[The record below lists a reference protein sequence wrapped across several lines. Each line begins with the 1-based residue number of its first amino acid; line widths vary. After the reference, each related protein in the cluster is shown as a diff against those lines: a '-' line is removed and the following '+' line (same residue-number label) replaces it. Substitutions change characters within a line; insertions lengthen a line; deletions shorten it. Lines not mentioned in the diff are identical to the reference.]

1 MSFANAVLP
10 EPGVSTPA
18 TDPQAW
24 HDFATS
30 FAGASGAL
38 LGLAFL
44 AISFNLDAI
53 LKHKELPGRAVETL
67 AFFAFPLFGSLLLQ
81 VPGLSNVGLGIGQ
94 AVLTIGMAV
103 LVAFDLPRWKRERN
117 DPVSWRLTH
126 LAPALIITVLSGIG
140 TVATLASG
148 FGALYWLATAMA
160 VATAAGIINS
170 WVLLVE
176 IKR

>member
-1 MSFANAVLP
+1 MPFANTVPLDTAVL
-10 EPGVSTPA
+10 TPA
-18 TDPQAW
+18 TDPQSW
-24 HDFATS
+24 HDFASS
-30 FAGASGAL
+30 FAGASAAL

-53 LKHKELPGRAVETL
+53 LQHRELPGRAVETL

-81 VPGLSNVGLGIGQ
+81 VPGLSNVGLGTGQ

-103 LVAFDLPRWKRERN
+103 LVASDVPRWKRERN
-117 DPVSWRLTH
+117 DPVSWRVTH
-126 LAPALIITVLSGIG
+126 LAPALIIAVLSGIG
-140 TVATLASG
+140 TVATFASG
-148 FGALYWLATAMA
+148 FGGLYWLAASMVT
-160 VATAAGIINS
+160 ATAAGIINS

>member
-1 MSFANAVLP
+1 MMFANAVLTIT
-10 EPGVSTPA
+10 GVSTP
-18 TDPQAW
+18 TTEPEPW

-30 FAGASGAL
+30 FAGASAAL

-53 LKHKELPGRAVETL
+53 LKHRELPGRAVETL

-81 VPGLSNVGLGIGQ
+81 VPGLSNVGLGVGQ
-94 AVLTIGMAV
+94 AVLTTGMAV
-103 LVAFDLPRWKRERN
+103 LVASDVPRWKRERN
-117 DPVSWRLTH
+117 DPLSWRLTH
-126 LAPALIITVLSGIG
+126 LAPALIIAVLSGTG
-140 TVATLASG
+140 TVATFASG
-148 FGALYWLATAMA
+148 FGGLYWLAASMVT
-160 VATAAGIINS
+160 ATAAGIINS